1 MKANWRTILL
11 KLTIL
16 FSFSGFIVL
25 TTMSFQYGYP
35 QFKSGYQIDINY
47 NQGHLFINQ
56 EIVKDKIEEFFS
68 DSTRL
73 DASHL
78 SQLEKYL
85 QKHPHVKYANA
96 YIDSKGK
103 LHVRIEQINPIAR
116 ALPKGGGSYYIDDQN
131 LKIPLSNLYT
141 AKVPLLTG
149 NIPETYHQVEP
160 ISSSELKSLV
170 TIIHKTQNDPYWSA
184 QITQLIMNDS
194 GDIQMLPRLGNQIIT
209 IGDTTDIQ
217 EKLKKLDLFYTQIL
231 LKSGWDKFKSIDI
244 QYKNQIV
251 CK

>member
-1 MKANWRTILL
+1 MKVNWKNILF
-11 KLTIL
+11 KLTLLLI
-16 FSFSGFIVL
+16 FGGFIVL
-25 TTMSFQYGYP
+25 TSMSFQYGLP
-35 QFKSGYQIDINY
+35 KFTSGYQIDINY
-47 NQGHLFINQ
+47 NQGHLFINK
-56 EIVKDKIEEFFS
+56 EIVAKKIDEFFS

-73 DASHL
+73 GASHL

-85 QKHPHVKYANA
+85 KTHPHVKNANA

-103 LHVRIEQINPIAR
+103 LHVQIEQINPIAR
-116 ALPKGGGSYYIDDQN
+116 VLPKGGGSFYIDDQD
-131 LKIPLSNLYT
+131 LKIPLSNIYT

-149 NIPETYHQVEP
+149 NIPETCTKVGN
-160 ISSSELKSLV
+160 ITSGELKSLV
-170 TIIHKTQNDPYWSA
+170 KIIHETQNDPYWSS

-194 GDIQMLPRLGNQIIT
+194 GDIQFLPRLGNHIVT
-209 IGDTTDIQ
+209 IGDTVATQ
-217 EKLKKLDLFYTQIL
+217 ERLKKLDLFYSQVL